1 MADCLTAAGLYWKS
15 SLVRSTALGLAAPMG
30 LEAAARAARHPAGV
44 QVSVAARPDVD
55 KTVGEEYS
63 LLLRTY

>member
-30 LEAAARAARHPAGV
+30 LEAAARHPAGV

-55 KTVGEEYS
+55 TTVGEEYS